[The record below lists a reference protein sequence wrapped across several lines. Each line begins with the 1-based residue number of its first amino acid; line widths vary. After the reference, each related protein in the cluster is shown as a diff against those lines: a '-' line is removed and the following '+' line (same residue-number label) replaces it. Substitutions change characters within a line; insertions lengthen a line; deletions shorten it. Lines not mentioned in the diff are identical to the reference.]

1 MAMLMTNALMENVPK
16 ILIGSV
22 QFCICGFE

>member
-16 ILIGSV
+16 ILIGSG
-22 QFCICGFE
+22 QFSTCVFE